1 MKVTGRC
8 GYVIFAVVCVTK
20 CYILF
25 DFYECLSENIF
36 TFIYQQEEKSKF
48 DGIFESLAPV
58 NGLLSGE
65 KVKPVLINSK
75 LPVDVLGK
83 VEIHSLKLF
92 VDKNEIFQN

>member
-1 MKVTGRC
+1 MSFLTC
-8 GYVIFAVVCVTK
+8 GFLLLAYDV
-20 CYILF
+20 LF
-25 DFYECLSENIF
+25 RNICPKINF
-36 TFIYQQEEKSKF
+36 NFFLQPEEKSKF

-83 VEIHSLKLF
+83 VEIHAKHVF
-92 VDKNEIFQN
+92 YKP